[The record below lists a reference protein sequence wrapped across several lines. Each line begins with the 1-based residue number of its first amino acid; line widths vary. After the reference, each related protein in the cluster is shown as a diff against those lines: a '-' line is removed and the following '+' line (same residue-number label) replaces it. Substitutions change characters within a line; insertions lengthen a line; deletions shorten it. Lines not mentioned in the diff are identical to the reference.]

1 MGMGGVVQE
10 SALCYPMSEA
20 MLPRL
25 RPAKEVADEVPK
37 LWI

>member
-1 MGMGGVVQE
+1 MGMGGVVPE
-10 SALCYPMSEA
+10 FTLCYPMSEA

-25 RPAKEVADEVPK
+25 QPAKEVADEMLK